1 MRTTAAVVLGS
12 VLLAGGLTA
21 CSSSENASTAPAT
34 TADTPVAATPLA
46 GTALAEPAASGDQP
60 KAITHDIKRAPAG
73 ATLATSAK
81 VDNGSTTVTLTVTGL
96 LPNTAYGS
104 HAHTK
109 ACGAKA
115 ADSGP
120 HYQHKKDPVSPSV
133 DPAYANRDNEI
144 WLDFT
149 TDDKGSATSTAKV
162 NWEFRK
168 DEGNSIVVHATHTHT
183 EAGKAGT
190 AGERLACLT
199 YSF

>member
-12 VLLAGGLTA
+12 VLLAGGLAA
-21 CSSSENASTAPAT
+21 CASGETASTAPAT
-34 TADTPVAATPLA
+34 TAETPLAAATPA
-46 GTALAEPAASGDQP
+46 GTPLAEPAASGDQP
-60 KAITHDIKRAPAG
+60 KAITHDAERAPVG
-73 ATLATSAK
+73 ATFDTSAT
-81 VDNGSTTVTLTVTGL
+81 VENGSTTVTLTVTGL

-120 HYQHKKDPVSPSV
+120 HYQHEKDPVSPSV

-149 TDDKGSATSTAKV
+149 TDDKGSATSSAKV

-168 DEGNSIVVHATHTHT
+168 GEANSIVVHATHTHT
-183 EAGKAGT
+183 EPGKAGT

>member
-1 MRTTAAVVLGS
+1 MRTTAAVLLGS
-12 VLLAGGLTA
+12 VLLAGGLAA
-21 CSSSENASTAPAT
+21 CSSGENANPAPTT
-34 TADTPVAATPLA
+34 TANTPLAATPLA

-60 KAITHDIKRAPAG
+60 KAITHDAKRAPAG
-73 ATLATSAK
+73 ATLETSAT
-81 VDNGSTTVTLTVTGL
+81 VENGSTTVTLTVAGL
-96 LPNTAYGS
+96 VPNTAYGS

-120 HYQHKKDPVSPSV
+120 HYQHQKDPVSPSV

-149 TDDKGSATSTAKV
+149 TDDKGSATSSAKV
-162 NWEFRK
+162 NWVFRTG
-168 DEGNSIVVHATHTHT
+168 EANSIVVHATHTHT

-190 AGERLACLT
+190 AGDRLACLT
-199 YSF
+199 HAF

>member
-12 VLLAGGLTA
+12 VLLAGALTA
-21 CSSSENASTAPAT
+21 CSSGENANTAPAT
-34 TADTPVAATPLA
+34 ETPGATPPPA
-46 GTALAEPAASGDQP
+46 GIAVAEPAASGDQP
-60 KAITHDIKRAPAG
+60 KAITHDTKRAPAG
-73 ATLATSAK
+73 ATLATSAT

-96 LPNTAYGS
+96 LPNTEYGS

-109 ACGAKA
+109 PCGAKA

-120 HYQHKKDPVSPSV
+120 HYQDEKDPVSPSV

-149 TDDKGSATSTAKV
+149 TDDKGSATSSAKV

-168 DEGNSIVVHATHTHT
+168 GEANSIVVHATHTHT
-183 EAGKAGT
+183 DAGKAGT